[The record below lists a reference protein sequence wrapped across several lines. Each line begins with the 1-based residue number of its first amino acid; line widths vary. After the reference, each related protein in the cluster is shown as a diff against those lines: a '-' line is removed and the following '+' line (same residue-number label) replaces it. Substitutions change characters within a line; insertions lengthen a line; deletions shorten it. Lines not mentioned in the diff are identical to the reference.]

1 MDARY
6 EQLRHAALHAR
17 AEAFPLGL
25 GVLTGKGVTTWR
37 RTLAGLI
44 PAATPP
50 AAPVPR
56 AGAPGLP
63 AATRELIDI
72 LAAMTLAPAR

>member
-1 MDARY
+1 MLA
-6 EQLRHAALHAR
+6 
-17 AEAFPLGL
+17 
-25 GVLTGKGVTTWR
+25 GKGVTTWR
-37 RTLAGLI
+37 RTLADLI
-44 PAATPP
+44 PAAIPP

-63 AATRELIDI
+63 AAATRELIDI

>member
-1 MDARY
+1 
-6 EQLRHAALHAR
+6 
-17 AEAFPLGL
+17 
-25 GVLTGKGVTTWR
+25 VLTGKGVTAWR
-37 RTLAGLI
+37 RTLADLI

>member
-1 MDARY
+1 M
-6 EQLRHAALHAR
+6 
-17 AEAFPLGL
+17 
-25 GVLTGKGVTTWR
+25 LTGKGVTTWR
-37 RTLAGLI
+37 RTLADLI

-63 AATRELIDI
+63 AAATRELIGI